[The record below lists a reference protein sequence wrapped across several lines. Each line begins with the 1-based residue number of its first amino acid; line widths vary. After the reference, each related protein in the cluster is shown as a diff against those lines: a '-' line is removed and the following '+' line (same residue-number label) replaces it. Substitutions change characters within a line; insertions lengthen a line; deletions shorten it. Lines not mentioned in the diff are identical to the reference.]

1 MSGSDWDVY
10 VTCDGRI
17 LGKDDNLKSCGV
29 RDGSTVQVMSRMRG
43 GGKHEVKK
51 GNEEK
56 QVAQLDDG
64 MCAMACEQLR
74 LPTEGMSQGPTEED
88 RRRISGGIENARKVL
103 AVVEEKVKGEDV
115 RRVAELKESLKKLEE
130 EEVRLV
136 RGEQQE
142 VTRSIEQKSEEKV
155 TREGGVGKGE
165 GKGIGGKGEHAN
177 TGRKFRR
184 KGAAKRVNADDEAE
198 ADDEKEGTRKPRWAD
213 CEEGEEKARQG
224 AAEGDWHKARKKQ
237 GIMWLDGRDQL
248 EEKVKGVRCGRR
260 QQVDEWRCRAKRGKS
275 KEDAASKE
283 SKESK
288 ASKEDKESEERRWRK
303 RRGER
308 SRRWRKRR
316 GERRRRERMRREERG
331 QRRAQEERER
341 SECSGRCEF
350 SAR

>member
-115 RRVAELKESLKKLEE
+115 RRVAELIESLKKLEE
-130 EEVRLV
+130 EEEVRVV

-155 TREGGVGKGE
+155 VREGGVGKGK

-177 TGRKFRR
+177 IGRKIQE
-184 KGAAKRVNADDEAE
+184 KRSS
-198 ADDEKEGTRKPRWAD
+198 
-213 CEEGEEKARQG
+213 EEGEPR
-224 AAEGDWHKARKKQ
+224 
-237 GIMWLDGRDQL
+237 
-248 EEKVKGVRCGRR
+248 
-260 QQVDEWRCRAKRGKS
+260 
-275 KEDAASKE
+275 
-283 SKESK
+283 
-288 ASKEDKESEERRWRK
+288 
-303 RRGER
+303 
-308 SRRWRKRR
+308 
-316 GERRRRERMRREERG
+316 
-331 QRRAQEERER
+331 
-341 SECSGRCEF
+341 
-350 SAR
+350 